1 MSETNEASVQSVAMR
16 LLPDTMP
23 EPNVEYYWKRTDG
36 WKCLDGCEHWWEV
49 FVVFYDGMNGSG
61 GAFIEERWRWNGS
74 SQNLRVQ
81 PRNLTLQETRQ
92 LIAELSAQLTTNAT

>member
-1 MSETNEASVQSVAMR
+1 MK

-36 WKCLDGCEHWWEV
+36 WKWFDGCEHWWEV
-49 FVVFYDGMNGSG
+49 FVVFYDGFNGGG
-61 GAFIEERWRWNGS
+61 GACIEERWRWNGS

-81 PRNLTLQETRQ
+81 PRNLSLQETRQ
-92 LIAELSAQLTTNAT
+92 LIVELSGKLVENNSQQGS